1 MQEILKLTA
10 EVRGE
15 KAPAQLYDPRS
26 EGQTLTGNFKK
37 ETKE

>member
-15 KAPAQLYDPRS
+15 KAPKQLYDPRA
-26 EGQTLTGNFKK
+26 EGQPTTGNFKK
-37 ETKE
+37 EAN